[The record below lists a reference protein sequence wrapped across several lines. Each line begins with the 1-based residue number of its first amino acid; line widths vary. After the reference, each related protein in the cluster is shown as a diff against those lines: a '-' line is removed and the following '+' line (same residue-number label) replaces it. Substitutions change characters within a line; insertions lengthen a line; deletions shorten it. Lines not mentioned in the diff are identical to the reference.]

1 MSLDKLI
8 AAATDYFTTGADV
21 HRATLSSI
29 ADHQNAVI
37 EYHKTSADVNRRA
50 LAGGGGKITDMSEP
64 KVGTTSD
71 SPANKPKAEK
81 PKTEKPAPVQPDPAP
96 AAKVQ
101 GPEVVTDVVAKPEV
115 YNNTAAADD
124 LDGGTPTFD
133 YEADIRPLLRAKTL
147 TNREGLIALLGTFG
161 VKSGAELTAAQYPAF
176 FAGLKAL

>member
-8 AAATDYFTTGADV
+8 AAATDYFSTGAEV
-21 HRATLSSI
+21 H
-29 ADHQNAVI
+29 
-37 EYHKTSADVNRRA
+37 RRA

-81 PKTEKPAPVQPDPAP
+81 PKAEKPVLVQPP
-96 AAKVQ
+96 AAAAVQ
-101 GPEVVTDVVAKPEV
+101 VPVPDAVTDVVEKPVVVED
-115 YNNTAAADD
+115 DD
-124 LDGGTPTFD
+124 LDGGSDGGVLD
-133 YEADIRPLLRAKTL
+133 YEADIRPVLRAKTL

>member
-8 AAATDYFTTGADV
+8 AAATDFFSTGAEV
-21 HRATLSSI
+21 H
-29 ADHQNAVI
+29 
-37 EYHKTSADVNRRA
+37 RRA

-64 KVGTTSD
+64 KVGTTID

-81 PKTEKPAPVQPDPAP
+81 PKADKPVLVQPP
-96 AAKVQ
+96 AAAAVQ
-101 GPEVVTDVVAKPEV
+101 VPVPDAVTDVVAKPAVVE
-115 YNNTAAADD
+115 DD
-124 LDGGTPTFD
+124 LDGGGEVLD